1 MDELENEARGP
12 LPSRGPSAQN
22 FLDLADQIH
31 EAMRE
36 AENLSFHHCPPES
49 PEGLHYARLIAMG
62 ERIDKQIERFPK
74 IIPDQRSAL
83 WGHGVV

>member
-12 LPSRGPSAQN
+12 LPSRAPNSVDYAE
-22 FLDLADQIH
+22 LAEQIH

-36 AENLSFHHCPPES
+36 AENLSFHHSPPES

-62 ERIDKQIERFPK
+62 ERIDKQISRFPK
-74 IIPDQRSAL
+74 VIQDQRTVFRRDGL
-83 WGHGVV
+83 V